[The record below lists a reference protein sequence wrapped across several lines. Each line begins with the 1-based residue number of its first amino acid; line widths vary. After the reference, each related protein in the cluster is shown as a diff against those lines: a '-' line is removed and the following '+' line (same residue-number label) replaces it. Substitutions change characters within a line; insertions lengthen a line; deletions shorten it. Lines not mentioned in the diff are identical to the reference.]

1 MDQPCVYPCL
11 FILPTTRKKNIDID
25 DKHWR
30 YMNKRKKSKYEMENE
45 KKTEK
50 TETIGSQTDWK

>member
-1 MDQPCVYPCL
+1 MCISM
-11 FILPTTRKKNIDID
+11 FIYITNSKKKNIDID

-45 KKTEK
+45 KKTE
-50 TETIGSQTDWK
+50 TIGSQTDWKSNMEFT